1 MIKSEKKEMNS
12 IFDEELEKE
21 EILDHSI
28 IRNKIQDAFKCDF
41 NFSDLI
47 AEMYREA
54 EKKKESL
61 MVEDIIDIY
70 NHKYKN
76 YEDYIRTIKY
86 LIEEAKKK
94 NNESIFKPNDLMIRK
109 QFYIEPVILSK
120 NVFETA
126 YELGKGKEKK
136 ERKE

>member
-1 MIKSEKKEMNS
+1 MTKKENETKNS

-28 IRNKIQDAFKCDF
+28 IRNKIQEAFKCDY

-61 MVEDIIDIY
+61 MIEDIIDIY
-70 NHKYKN
+70 NHKYN
-76 YEDYIRTIKY
+76 TYEAYVRATRH
-86 LIEEAKKK
+86 LIEEAKKR
-94 NNESIFKPNDLMIRK
+94 NSGTIFEPHDLVIKK

-126 YELGKGKEKK
+126 YELGKGKD
-136 ERKE
+136 R

>member
-1 MIKSEKKEMNS
+1 MIKKENETKNS

-21 EILDHSI
+21 EILNHSI
-28 IRNKIQDAFKCDF
+28 IRNKIQEAFKCDY

-76 YEDYIRTIKY
+76 YEDYVRTMKY
-86 LIEEAKKK
+86 LIEEAKKR
-94 NNESIFKPNDLMIRK
+94 NNETTFKPNDLVIKK
-109 QFYIEPVILSK
+109 QFYIEPIILSK

-126 YELGKGKEKK
+126 YELGKGKDK
-136 ERKE
+136 

>member
-1 MIKSEKKEMNS
+1 MIRNEKETKNS
-12 IFDEELEKE
+12 IFDEELEEE

-28 IRNKIQDAFKCDF
+28 IRGKIQEAFKCDF

-61 MVEDIIDIY
+61 MIEDIIDIY
-70 NHKYKN
+70 NHKYN
-76 YEDYIRTIKY
+76 TYEDYVRTTRY
-86 LIEEAKKK
+86 LIEEYKKR
-94 NNESIFKPNDLMIRK
+94 NSETIFEPHDLTIK
-109 QFYIEPVILSK
+109 KSFYIEPVILSK

-126 YELGKGKEKK
+126 YNLGE
-136 ERKE
+136 ERKKNG